1 MSRSSSPRRTPIR
14 GRDGTVLYVDFAGTV
29 ALGTNE
35 AGGWGA
41 RGDAV
46 VAGLLDVGPP
56 VEAGGRTGS
65 AGNDGSKASDG
76 ETLTTVGGAAG
87 TVGCSVDA
95 DSRAPGFVSVFVGTC
110 AGIVPSDSPKPLP
123 LDMATCPAGVA
134 TGFDAADSVGLTE
147 VGLTGV
153 GSAGAELTGVGSAG
167 TGPTDAGL
175 TGVAFIAMG
184 ATGAGPTAGGAV
196 GVTIGV
202 GAAGKA
208 SATAL
213 AGAAAGRVEFGT
225 P

>member
-14 GRDGTVLYVDFAGTV
+14 GRDGTVLYVDFEGAV

-41 RGDAV
+41 RGDAL
-46 VAGLLDVGPP
+46 VAELPDVGPP

-76 ETLTTVGGAAG
+76 GALTTVGGAGG

-134 TGFDAADSVGLTE
+134 TGFDAADR

-196 GVTIGV
+196 GETIGV

-213 AGAAAGRVEFGT
+213 AGAAVGRVEFGA